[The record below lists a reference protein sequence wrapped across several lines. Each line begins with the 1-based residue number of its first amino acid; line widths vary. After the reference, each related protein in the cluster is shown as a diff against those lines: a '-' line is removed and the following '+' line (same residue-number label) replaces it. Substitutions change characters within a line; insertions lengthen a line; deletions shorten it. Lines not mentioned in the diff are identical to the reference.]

1 MGLLPDS
8 TKTEN
13 MTEGPGTKSVSDTFF
28 PILPLGNLWAAA
40 DLASLVQGGGAEEES
55 DRRAGSGRNRS
66 LGIDLAPATSSPAVL
81 IPSQGCFIVQRAEIA
96 KRVSEPIHQMNREL
110 TRGEGDVITIKCL
123 RGDFTQAGGQV
134 SSILLGIGQREIDSY
149 FCKRKFK

>member
-1 MGLLPDS
+1 MLPIH
-8 TKTEN
+8 ER
-13 MTEGPGTKSVSDTFF
+13 
-28 PILPLGNLWAAA
+28 IGNL
-40 DLASLVQGGGAEEES
+40 SREVHIVKENGGGGAEEES

-96 KRVSEPIHQMNREL
+96 KRVSEPIHRMNREL